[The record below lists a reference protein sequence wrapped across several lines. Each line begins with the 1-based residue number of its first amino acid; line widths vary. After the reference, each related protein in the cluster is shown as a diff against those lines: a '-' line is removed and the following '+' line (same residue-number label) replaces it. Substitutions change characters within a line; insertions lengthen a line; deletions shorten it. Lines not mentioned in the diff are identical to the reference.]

1 MARYD
6 ARMEK
11 DTFFFAAPL
20 SLDAGGPDAQTLPSR
35 FRGTAYSGAVI
46 DDWGGR
52 VVIDLAST
60 RVEDSLPL
68 LHEHRRSDIIGTIT
82 AAEND
87 GRALAVEG
95 ELFADIDQ
103 AAAEIVSKAQRG
115 IRYQMSVGLFGARAE
130 DVPADAAPLAIN
142 GQSLTG
148 PLTVLRGGL
157 VREVSVVT
165 LGADLQ
171 TNAAFFSARTPSSQP
186 TQVPTMPEDNDLQAR
201 VDALQAQVS
210 DLAAERDAAIAR
222 ATAAESALTD
232 VRLSARKS
240 AVQALFAELGRSYSD
255 ETAAHY
261 LSLSDAA
268 WTAVAGDLRS
278 LKPSAPAYLFSQ
290 QVTGEPSA
298 SPSPS
303 ISTEDIY
310 ARYHAAQ
317 RGGKAA

>member
-1 MARYD
+1 M
-6 ARMEK
+6 
-11 DTFFFAAPL
+11 
-20 SLDAGGPDAQTLPSR
+20 
-35 FRGTAYSGAVI
+35 
-46 DDWGGR
+46 
-52 VVIDLAST
+52 
-60 RVEDSLPL
+60 
-68 LHEHRRSDIIGTIT
+68 LHEHSRSAIIGTIT

-103 AAAEIVSKAQRG
+103 SAVEIVTKAARG

-130 DVPADAAPLAIN
+130 SVPADSAPIAIN

-165 LGADLQ
+165 LGADHQ
-171 TNAAFFSARTPSSQP
+171 TNAAFFSARTPSPQP
-186 TQVPTMPEDNDLQAR
+186 QQVPTMPEANDLQAR

-222 ATAAESALTD
+222 ATAAETALTD
-232 VRLSARKS
+232 VRLAARKT
-240 AVQALFAELGRSYSD
+240 AVQALFAELGRPYSD

-268 WTAVAGDLRS
+268 WTVVAGDLRS
-278 LKPSAPAYLFSQ
+278 LKPQAPDYLFSQ
-290 QVTGEPSA
+290 QVTGEPGTHA
-298 SPSPS
+298 SPPL
-303 ISTEDIY
+303 STTDIY